1 MLVSWPRMV
10 STAAKYSNTSVQDL
24 ANAASAS
31 WSPDFQINT
40 DLGQGLGVSD
50 DASALGRLIVQL
62 CQSRHRTRWI
72 HQPNRHFYMM
82 RELYRP
88 GFREARWFRL
98 NRRKK
103 FVEITRE
110 KFQLTNHSIG
120 AVTRSE
126 WRTVDR

>member
-1 MLVSWPRMV
+1 MF
-10 STAAKYSNTSVQDL
+10 VQRL
-24 ANAASAS
+24 NAALGLLVAGFS
-31 WSPDFQINT
+31 DQDRF
-40 DLGQGLGVSD
+40 GQGLGVSD

-62 CQSRHRTRWI
+62 CQTRHRTRWI

-88 GFREARWFRL
+88 RFHEARWSRL

-110 KFQLTNHSIG
+110 KFQLTNHPIG

-126 WRTVDR
+126 SRTVDR